1 MTRQLALWHAEHV
14 NFARLLDMLE
24 REVMAFSQGR
34 RPDYDLMLDILYY
47 LRTYSDRFHHPR
59 EDVAFARMVER
70 DPSLEVV
77 INRLLQEHRVI
88 AVAGEALAE
97 RLNEALDDV
106 AIPRSVLEAAAA
118 TYLVYYRHHLDKE
131 EGDVMRRA
139 ADILTAEDWA
149 TVAAAMPDAHDPL
162 TGDDLAAQLKE
173 LRRRIAH

>member
-1 MTRQLALWHAEHV
+1 MTRQLSLWHAEHV
-14 NFARLLDMLE
+14 NFSRLLDMLE
-24 REVMAFSQGR
+24 REVMAFSEGR

-70 DPSLEVV
+70 DASLDVV
-77 INRLLQEHRVI
+77 VNRLLQEHRVI
-88 AVAGEALAE
+88 AVAGEELVE

-131 EGDVMRRA
+131 EGDLMRRA
-139 ADILTAEDWA
+139 ADILTPEDWES
-149 TVAAAMPDAHDPL
+149 VAAAMPDAYDPL
-162 TGDDLAAQLKE
+162 SGGDIAAQLRE
-173 LRRRIAH
+173 LRRRISH